1 MQRSRLIAPT
11 EGLVFLPPYLRVM
24 AVPTPPVTLS
34 GTLMSN
40 LRLACGEAAANA
52 DHADHATAADAAPAN
67 ANATMGSGGTGGPS
81 DRALLSLCVALG
93 MAPELCGAARELY
106 LQAGRERHSVAHVVV
121 EECSAMRFNAMQCS
135 AVQCSVQ
142 CNDMQCAMC
151 NAMECN
157 VQ

>member
-52 DHADHATAADAAPAN
+52 DHADHATAADAATAN
-67 ANATMGSGGTGGPS
+67 ANATMGSGGNGGPS

-106 LQAGRERHSVAHVVV
+106 LQAERDIPCRSGG
-121 EECSAMRFNAMQCS
+121 MQCNAIQCNAVQRS
-135 AVQCSVQ
+135 AVQCA
-142 CNDMQCAMC
+142 MQ
-151 NAMECN
+151 
-157 VQ
+157 